1 MFMELDGLLNW
12 LFETAIAGSIRE
24 NDWLFPMLE
33 SLHVLGVTVFLG
45 SIIWVDLRILRFAN
59 NERRLQ
65 KFVNELLPITWLMFL
80 VAVVTGFA
88 LFTSNAVNYA
98 HNIFFQLKILFL
110 TFAGLNMIIFHVWYH
125 NKVLSDD
132 LSYPSP
138 LIGTEISN
146 NFQFRDLI
154 FKFSFWAYGRWSA
167 VLSVV
172 FWIFII
178 ALGRWIGFSIQPTFS
193 G

>member
-1 MFMELDGLLNW
+1 MELDGILNW
-12 LFETAIAGSIRE
+12 LFETGIAISIRE

-65 KFVNELLPITWLMFL
+65 KFVNELLPITWLMFV

-88 LFTSNAVNYA
+88 LFSSNAVNYA

-110 TFAGLNMIIFHVWYH
+110 SLAGLNMIVFHFWYH
-125 NKVLSDD
+125 NGVLTDD

-138 LIGTEISN
+138 LIGAEISN
-146 NFQFRDLI
+146 NSQFRDVI
-154 FKFSFWAYGRWSA
+154 FKVSFWAYGRWSA

>member
-1 MFMELDGLLNW
+1 VFMELDGLLNW
-12 LFETAIAGSIRE
+12 LFETAIAASIRE

-88 LFTSNAVNYA
+88 LFSSNAVNYA

-110 TFAGLNMIIFHVWYH
+110 IFAGLNMIIFHVWYH

-138 LIGTEISN
+138 LLGAEISN
-146 NFQFRDLI
+146 NSQFRDLI
-154 FKFSFWAYGRWSA
+154 FKLAFWAHGRWSA
-167 VLSVV
+167 ALSVV

>member
-80 VAVVTGFA
+80 VAIVTGFA
-88 LFTSNAVNYA
+88 LFSSNAVNYA
-98 HNIFFQLKILFL
+98 HNIFFQLKNRIYIRENGASELRF
-110 TFAGLNMIIFHVWYH
+110 FFYYWKSYFHH
-125 NKVLSDD
+125 RRSR
-132 LSYPSP
+132 
-138 LIGTEISN
+138 I
-146 NFQFRDLI
+146 
-154 FKFSFWAYGRWSA
+154 
-167 VLSVV
+167 
-172 FWIFII
+172 
-178 ALGRWIGFSIQPTFS
+178 
-193 G
+193 

>member
-1 MFMELDGLLNW
+1 MELDGILNW
-12 LFETAIAGSIRE
+12 LFETGIAISIRE

-88 LFTSNAVNYA
+88 LFSSNAVNYA

-110 TFAGLNMIIFHVWYH
+110 SLAGLNMIVFHVWYH
-125 NKVLSDD
+125 NRVLTDD

-138 LIGTEISN
+138 LIGAEISN
-146 NFQFRDLI
+146 NSQFRDLI
-154 FKFSFWAYGRWSA
+154 FKVSFWAYGRWSA